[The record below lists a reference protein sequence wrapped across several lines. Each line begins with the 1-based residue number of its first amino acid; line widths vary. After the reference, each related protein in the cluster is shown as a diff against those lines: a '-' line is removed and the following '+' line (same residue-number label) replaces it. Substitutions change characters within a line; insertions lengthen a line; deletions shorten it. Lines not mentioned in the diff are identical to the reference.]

1 MKHISIRISGIVQG
15 VFFRASTKETADRLN
30 IHGFVRNEPDG
41 SVYVEAEG
49 DEQQLR
55 QFTEWC
61 SRGPARA
68 NVEKIE
74 ITEGPLKNYSGFI
87 IERGE

>member
-1 MKHISIRISGIVQG
+1 MQG